1 MKRAYMILAIFFIS
15 GAVIAPERGVS
26 EEAMAQSAP
35 LGAQTIIR
43 ADDLDPGKITVNFK
57 DIEIAEAIKL
67 LAEKN
72 KISVVMGSNVSG
84 RVTMFLKDID
94 AMDALEMVL
103 LNSGLAYHKSAG
115 IINVMTQRNYED
127 MYGESFADKK
137 ETRVYHLKYAR
148 AAEVAQALNQ
158 VKTRIGKVLVDES
171 SNSVIVV
178 DSSVLL
184 PRILKI
190 VNDLDI
196 PAPTVTKVFDLKYTT
211 AEDLR
216 DNITGEL
223 TENIG
228 RIRIDDRTNKIIVT
242 DLETKMGR
250 ISEMISAFDEKAP
263 QVLIEA
269 KMVSVKVT
277 DQLRLGVD
285 WQSVLEILNRKLDM
299 TSDFTITATG
309 TFPPGVKL
317 TLGTLNSNQNFAAI
331 IQALK
336 TVGDVNVLSSPRITA
351 INNQEAKM
359 MVGKSQ
365 PYATNTV
372 SQGGQTSVTGTNLTF
387 MDIGVKLCVT
397 PTINKDGFI
406 SMKIRPEVSSSSTF
420 YTYGTPATQVP
431 IVETASA
438 ETSVTVKDGV
448 TIIIGGLIVDER
460 TKTVNKIPLLGSLP
474 YIGSLFSNTDD
485 KVEKRELVVFL
496 TPHIIS
502 GGDDMIEQPK
512 TPPIGYKGFFT
523 SSEKMAFER
532 RPDTPIDPTM
542 FMKSETERVSK
553 ENRDKIKLYEKYT
566 DTIQPV
572 SDEEM
577 TAAVD
582 EYNYIVKAGIS
593 EKLASFKAKTPL
605 KGSATVSF
613 AVSRVGTLSGQPQV
627 IESTSKAVGKAAVKI
642 VKSAAPFP
650 HFSPKMDPHDKRFV
664 ITITL
669 N

>member
-1 MKRAYMILAIFFIS
+1 MKRAYIIFAIFFVS
-15 GAVIAPERGVS
+15 GALIAPERGVS
-26 EEAMAQSAP
+26 EEAMAHAAP
-35 LGAQTIIR
+35 PGAQNVIS
-43 ADDLDPGKITVNFK
+43 ADDLDPDKITVNFK

-72 KISVVMGSNVSG
+72 KISVVMGSNISG

-94 AMDALEMVL
+94 TMDALEMML

-178 DSSVLL
+178 DSSLLL

-196 PAPTVTKVFDLKYTT
+196 PPPTVTKVFDLKYAT

-216 DNITGEL
+216 DNITEEL

-228 RIRIDDRTNKIIVT
+228 KIRIDDRTNKIVVT

-250 ISEMISAFDEKAP
+250 ISEMITAFDEKTP

-269 KMVSVKVT
+269 KIVSVKVT
-277 DQLRLGVD
+277 DQLRLGIN
-285 WQSVLEILNRKLDM
+285 WQSVLELLNKKLDM
-299 TSDFTITATG
+299 SSDFTITATD
-309 TFPPGVKL
+309 TFPPGLKL
-317 TLGTLNSNQNFAAI
+317 TYGQLNDNEKLAAI
-331 IQALK
+331 VQALK

-351 INNQEAKM
+351 INNQEARI

-365 PYATNTV
+365 PYATNTI
-372 SQGGQTSVTGTNLTF
+372 SQTTGSSVTGTNLTF
-387 MDIGVKLCVT
+387 MDIGVKLYVT

-406 SMKIRPEVSSSSTF
+406 SMKIRPEVSSSSTN
-420 YTYGTPATQVP
+420 YTYGIPATLVP
-431 IVETASA
+431 VVETASA

-460 TKTVNKIPLLGSLP
+460 TKIVNKIPFFGSLP
-474 YIGSLFSNTDD
+474 YVGGLFSNTDD

-523 SSEKMAFER
+523 SGEKMAFER
-532 RPDTPIDPTM
+532 RPETLMDPTM
-542 FMKSETERVSK
+542 FMKSDTERVTK
-553 ENRDKIKLYEKYT
+553 ENRDKVKLYEKYT

-582 EYNYIVKAGIS
+582 EYNYVVKARIS
-593 EKLASFKAKTPL
+593 EKLASFKAKLAL

-613 AVSRVGTLSGQPQV
+613 AVSRVGKLSGKIEV
-627 IESTSKAVGKAAVKI
+627 IESTGKAVSAAAVKL

-650 HFSPKMDPHDKRFV
+650 AFSGKMDPHDRRFV

>member
-1 MKRAYMILAIFFIS
+1 MKRAYIIFAIFFIAGS
-15 GAVIAPERGVS
+15 VISPERGVS
-26 EEAMAQSAP
+26 EEAMAHTAAP
-35 LGAQTIIR
+35 GAQNVIS
-43 ADDLDPGKITVNFK
+43 ADDLDTHKITVNFK

-72 KISVVMGSNVSG
+72 KISVVMGSNISG

-94 AMDALEMVL
+94 TMDALEMVL
-103 LNSGLAYHKSAG
+103 LTNGLAYNRSGG

-127 MYGESFADKK
+127 IYGEKFADKK
-137 ETRVYHLKYAR
+137 ETRVYRLKYAR
-148 AAEVAQALNQ
+148 APEVAQALNQ
-158 VKTRIGKVLVDES
+158 IKTKIGKVVADES
-171 SNSVIVV
+171 SNSVIIV
-178 DSSVLL
+178 DGSALL
-184 PRILKI
+184 PRILEVVKS
-190 VNDLDI
+190 LD
-196 PAPTVTKVFDLKYTT
+196 APTVTKVFDLKYAT

-216 DNITGEL
+216 DNITEEL

-228 RIRIDDRTNKIIVT
+228 KIRIDDRTNKIVVT

-250 ISEMISAFDEKAP
+250 ISEMITAFDEKTP

-269 KMVSVKVT
+269 KMISVKVT
-277 DQLRLGVD
+277 DQLRLGVN
-285 WQSVLEILNRKLDM
+285 WQSVLELLNKKLDM
-299 TSDFTITATG
+299 SSDFTITATG
-309 TFPPGVKL
+309 TFPPGLKL
-317 TLGTLNSNQNFAAI
+317 TYGQLNDNEKLAAI
-331 IQALK
+331 VQALK

-365 PYATNTV
+365 PYATNTI
-372 SQGGQTSVTGTNLTF
+372 SQTTGSSVTGTNLTF
-387 MDIGVKLCVT
+387 MDIGVKLYVT

-406 SMKIRPEVSSSSTF
+406 SMKIRPEVSSSSTN
-420 YTYGTPATQVP
+420 YTYGTPATEVP

-460 TKTVNKIPLLGSLP
+460 TKTVNKIPFFGSLP
-474 YIGSLFSNTDD
+474 YVGGLFSNTDD

-502 GGDDMIEQPK
+502 GGEDMIEQPK
-512 TPPIGYKGFFT
+512 TPPIGYKGLFT
-523 SSEKMAFER
+523 SGEKMAFER
-532 RPDTPIDPTM
+532 RPETPMDPTM
-542 FMKSETERVSK
+542 FMKSDAERVSK

-566 DTIQPV
+566 DKIQPV

-582 EYNYIVKAGIS
+582 EYNYVVKAGIS

-613 AVSRVGTLSGQPQV
+613 SVSRLGKFSGEPQV
-627 IESTSKAVGKAAVKI
+627 IESTSKAVGVAAVKI

-650 HFSPKMDPHDKRFV
+650 VFSPKMDPHDKRFV